1 MNRYFY
7 INNEGKQRGS
17 YTADEL
23 RQEGVS
29 KSTLVWTQGMSEW
42 KPAGELAELSFLFSD
57 SAGYLP
63 SQETVSMPK
72 PPSQPATE
80 PSRPIAE
87 MPKPWL
93 VESILVTILP
103 FILCSSLFSLLG
115 IIAIVHAAK
124 VENLFLRGEYAAS
137 AEASKQAKRWT
148 KITFWISI
156 GWILVAILALV
167 SMLIFGIG
175 IASIG
180 EVFSSSSVYSI

>member
-7 INNEGKQRGS
+7 INKEGKQRGS

-23 RQEGVS
+23 RHEGVS

-42 KPAGELAELSFLFSD
+42 KPAGDVAELSFLFSD
-57 SAGYLP
+57 SAGYYP
-63 SQETVSMPK
+63 SQDTESMPK
-72 PPSQPATE
+72 PPTQHAAESV
-80 PSRPIAE
+80 RPITE

-137 AEASKQAKRWT
+137 VEASKQAKRWT
-148 KITFWISI
+148 MITFWISI
-156 GWILVAILALV
+156 GWILIAILAVV
-167 SMLIFGIG
+167 SILIFGISVAG
-175 IASIG
+175 IS
-180 EVFSSSSVYSI
+180 EVFNSSVYSI